1 MTKNT
6 ITKGDMTTT
15 EVRYF
20 ISSLPLDVEAAAF
33 AIRSHWMVESY
44 HWHLDVTFREDSN
57 HTLVQV
63 AAYNL
68 NIIKKMAL
76 NTLKPSSAPDGVI
89 ISISP
94 KFTCASHMAVLL
106 FFLYSSF
113 LRRLT

>member
-57 HTLVQV
+57 YTLVQV

-76 NTLKPSSAPDGVI
+76 NTLKLIDVGLPK
-89 ISISP
+89 ISMKNKRYMISMG
-94 KFTCASHMAVLL
+94 FEQYLDAIMLL
-106 FFLYSSF
+106 
-113 LRRLT
+113 